1 MPKKSNKM
9 WGNGR
14 NNRGNE
20 VDKSYF
26 GHDDRVGR
34 PHGRDGRP
42 HGHIKHRVSF
52 KTHTPNNLARN
63 LTFVNLDDDIPM
75 TSNNNSRQGG
85 QSGPR
90 RLPPLR
96 ESNWYRVSI
105 PYGQKYERDFII
117 NTLLNYIAPD
127 VFVPIV
133 YKTSATDASFYIDD
147 YKTAVALQN
156 CDYKITMSDGFKLQ
170 VKVKPGFPIYDIDD
184 KLKERLKQAMVKR
197 YVQDTNALNLSKF
210 YLDPDLCSDY
220 FCVLFHPVMMKT
232 VLDIVAEHIP
242 NLEALNLEGNKLQ
255 NIERLSIL
263 TKKFSKLKILYIGDN
278 KIKDIQQL
286 DAIKDLKLEELK
298 LTGNPVC
305 NKYKYRQNE
314 YVSDVRRRFARLLRL
329 DGTELP
335 RPIVFD
341 MMDEPAKIPSSQRMY
356 VQDAKAKEIASQFLQ
371 QYFTIFDSEN
381 RQPLL
386 DAYNEHAF
394 FSMTMNTFNNN
405 KLNGHYLENRN
416 LLRVNDTIRRQKF
429 LKQGRLPVVSF
440 ISEMPRTRHLLNTFT
455 MDISLVTQTMM
466 FITIT
471 GYFQQL
477 NIKEEPIRYFNRT
490 FIIVPEGEGYCIRN
504 EQLHISQPSEV
515 QLKEL
520 HQKLNQLNA
529 QQTQSETETL
539 SSTEVVKPIATEPDD
554 ELKKQMALTLSQ
566 QTNMNLEWSLKCLR
580 ETQWIYDNAFAAFQ
594 EFFKLGQ
601 IPSEAFAK

>member
-1 MPKKSNKM
+1 MTRHCIQRLTVSTKTL
-9 WGNGR
+9 
-14 NNRGNE
+14 E
-20 VDKSYF
+20 

-75 TSNNNSRQGG
+75 TSNNNSRQVIMNSNNRERGERWRTVPRGRNSPMPNRNFKGG

-117 NTLLNYIAPD
+117 NTLLNYIAPN

-133 YKTSATDASFYIDD
+133 YKTSAIDASFYIDD
-147 YKTAVALQN
+147 YKTAIALQN

-278 KIKDIQQL
+278 KIRDIHQL

-305 NKYKYRQNE
+305 NKYKSRQND
-314 YVSDVRRRFARLLRL
+314 YV
-329 DGTELP
+329 
-335 RPIVFD
+335 
-341 MMDEPAKIPSSQRMY
+341 
-356 VQDAKAKEIASQFLQ
+356 
-371 QYFTIFDSEN
+371 
-381 RQPLL
+381 
-386 DAYNEHAF
+386 
-394 FSMTMNTFNNN
+394 
-405 KLNGHYLENRN
+405 
-416 LLRVNDTIRRQKF
+416 
-429 LKQGRLPVVSF
+429 
-440 ISEMPRTRHLLNTFT
+440 
-455 MDISLVTQTMM
+455 
-466 FITIT
+466 
-471 GYFQQL
+471 
-477 NIKEEPIRYFNRT
+477 
-490 FIIVPEGEGYCIRN
+490 
-504 EQLHISQPSEV
+504 
-515 QLKEL
+515 
-520 HQKLNQLNA
+520 
-529 QQTQSETETL
+529 
-539 SSTEVVKPIATEPDD
+539 
-554 ELKKQMALTLSQ
+554 
-566 QTNMNLEWSLKCLR
+566 
-580 ETQWIYDNAFAAFQ
+580 
-594 EFFKLGQ
+594 
-601 IPSEAFAK
+601 